1 MHSFACPAGGK
12 SAAANCSLRKGCIP
26 CTRALPGCWAEGEA
40 VHLCSQGGS
49 LRCGVQYLPS
59 SCFVLPCCLKGRR
72 VGAVREPSA
81 LPQERGSHRAPQPHL
96 AGFYLRSDTHSPGAA
111 GTARRTRH
119 YSSDL
124 LGTLKNCMNNIFW
137 KGSKYEQ
144 MKKSRVYLTSKIE
157 RKDRMC
163 LTRYPCKT
171 VSSTIAEAPA
181 ESWQTESPG
190 TSPVCFSPLFA
201 VFAALLM
208 AVSRCWVKICQV
220 EWMKLGSIHR
230 HHPGFCTHTCPDLD
244 TNMQV
249 LPRPAYSLCWQPLPP
264 DPHLP

>member
-72 VGAVREPSA
+72 VGTVREPST
-81 LPQERGSHRAPQPHL
+81 LPQERESHRAPQPHL
-96 AGFYLRSDTHSPGAA
+96 AGFYLRPDTHSPGAA

-124 LGTLKNCMNNIFW
+124 LGTLKNCMKSIF
-137 KGSKYEQ
+137 
-144 MKKSRVYLTSKIE
+144 
-157 RKDRMC
+157 
-163 LTRYPCKT
+163 
-171 VSSTIAEAPA
+171 
-181 ESWQTESPG
+181 
-190 TSPVCFSPLFA
+190 
-201 VFAALLM
+201 
-208 AVSRCWVKICQV
+208 
-220 EWMKLGSIHR
+220 
-230 HHPGFCTHTCPDLD
+230 
-244 TNMQV
+244 
-249 LPRPAYSLCWQPLPP
+249 
-264 DPHLP
+264 